1 MLLEGECEELVER
14 AKMCGIHVSEAKNM
28 KSKGKQGPCTSI
40 TKGEG
45 QKKAPK
51 TDDAGREAHLKNA
64 YF

>member
-1 MLLEGECEELVER
+1 
-14 AKMCGIHVSEAKNM
+14 M
-28 KSKGKQGPCTSI
+28 KSKGKQWPCTSI